1 MNFQKLFL
9 AGMVVFG
16 IHMCGIG
23 LKFPLIATHKGGKT
37 SKSLQIHFVGQ
48 CRAQCKFS

>member
-9 AGMVVFG
+9 AGMVVFD

-23 LKFPLIATHKGGKT
+23 LKASLIAT
-37 SKSLQIHFVGQ
+37 
-48 CRAQCKFS
+48 